1 MPYAK
6 ALRHEMTQAERALWR
21 ALREGSLGV
30 KFRRQVPLGP
40 YIVDF
45 ASLERNLVI
54 EVDGGQHAD
63 CDADRVR
70 DAWLQGQG
78 LNILRFWNHEVL
90 RNLPGVLEVI
100 AARLEPR

>member
-6 ALRHEMTQAERALWR
+6 ALRHKMTRAERALWQ
-21 ALREGSLGV
+21 ALRGGSLGV
-30 KFRRQVPLGP
+30 KFRRQAPLGP
-40 YIVDF
+40 DSVDC
-45 ASLERNLVI
+45 ASLERNLII

-63 CDADRVR
+63 CEADRVR

-78 LNILRFWNHEVL
+78 LDVLRFWNHEVL